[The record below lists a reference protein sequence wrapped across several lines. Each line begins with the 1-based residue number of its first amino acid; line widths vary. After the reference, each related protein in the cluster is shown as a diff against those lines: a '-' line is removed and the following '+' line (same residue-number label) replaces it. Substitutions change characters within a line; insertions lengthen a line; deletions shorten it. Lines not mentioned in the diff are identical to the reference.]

1 MIKCLFVRIIY
12 MKEKILIIEDDR
24 KIADLVK
31 LYLEKENFETIIA
44 YAGKD
49 GLEKFFKESPQLVI
63 LDLMLPEIDGL
74 TIAKSIRS
82 KSDCP
87 IIMLTAKDEESDKI
101 IGLELGADDYIS
113 KPFSPKEMVARVKA
127 VMRRTYKE
135 NKGADEIII
144 IKEIEIYPAK
154 FEVKKRGRIINL
166 TRREFKLLLAFTNNP
181 GKMFSRSELMKEIY
195 TMDDEL
201 VFDRTIDVH
210 IANLR
215 RKINDKDQRLIT
227 TIIGMGYKLAE

>member
-1 MIKCLFVRIIY
+1 

-44 YAGKD
+44 YDGKD

-63 LDLMLPEIDGL
+63 LDLMLPEMDGL
-74 TIAKSIRS
+74 TVAKSIRS
-82 KSDCP
+82 KSDCS

-166 TRREFKLLLAFTNNP
+166 TRREFKLLLAFANNP

-215 RKINDKDQRLIT
+215 RKINDKEQRLIVT
-227 TIIGMGYKLAE
+227 VIGMGYKLAE

>member
-1 MIKCLFVRIIY
+1 

-44 YAGKD
+44 YTGKD
-49 GLEKFFKESPQLVI
+49 GLERFFKESPQLVI

-74 TIAKSIRS
+74 AIAKSIRS

-87 IIMLTAKDEESDKI
+87 IIMLTAKDEELDKI

-135 NKGADEIII
+135 NKEADEMIVV
-144 IKEIEIYPAK
+144 KEMEIYPAK
-154 FEVKKRGRIINL
+154 FEVKKRGKKINL
-166 TRREFKLLLAFTNNP
+166 TRREFKLLLAFANNP

-215 RKINDKDQRLIT
+215 RKINDKDQRLIVT
-227 TIIGMGYKLAE
+227 VIGMGYKLAE